1 MGAKLDADETLFDH
15 EILEILLY
23 NACPRMNTNPV
34 AHALLERF
42 VSFTEMFS
50 ASVDE
55 LMTVDGVGESVARY
69 LKVVGLCYNRMDAAK
84 SSITL
89 KTFGECTAFASAR
102 LRGKQEEFLEL
113 YLTEKSGK
121 VKRILSF
128 TTQDRNKVTV
138 TAEKIIEGISL
149 SRPTGV
155 VAAHNHLNGSA
166 TPSADDDNFTKQLQL
181 ICSMNGVN
189 LIDHIICADGNIYS
203 YYSEG
208 KLDLIKRTVTLD
220 RTVKW
225 ISDE

>member
-1 MGAKLDADETLFDH
+1 MGAKLDADETLFDN
-15 EILEILLY
+15 EILEIILY

-42 VSFTEMFS
+42 VNFTEMFS

-89 KTFGECTAFASAR
+89 KTFGECASFASAR

-155 VAAHNHLNGSA
+155 VAAHNHLNGVA
-166 TPSADDDNFTKQLQL
+166 NPSADDDNFTRQLQL

-189 LIDHIICADGNIYS
+189 LIDHIICAGGNIYS

-220 RTVKW
+220 RAVKW